1 MRTLVIGTAG
11 HIDHGKSA
19 LVRTVTG
26 IDPDRLKE
34 EQERGITIDLG
45 FAHYQQDQET
55 VLSFVDVP
63 GHERF
68 VKNMLAGVSGIH
80 AVLLVVAAD
89 ESVMPQTREH
99 FDICK
104 LLHVKAGVIALTKCD
119 LVDEEMIELA
129 RLEVRELVAGS
140 FLSEASIIPV
150 SAHTGSGIPELCSDL
165 GNLTAKVSSTTTGT
179 AVRLP
184 IDRVFSVKGFG
195 TVVTGT
201 LVTGEISMATDLE
214 LLPSDRKIK
223 VRGIQVHGEKETLV
237 KAGQRVA
244 LNLGGLDLSDV
255 TRGDALTQPSCFD
268 LTHRIDAV
276 LELLPSAKPLRQGTR
291 IRFHHGTSET
301 LGRVT
306 VVGST
311 SRFDTFID
319 DAQRPGKSMVQVMP
333 GARAYVRLNLEAP
346 TVLTR
351 GDRYILRAYSPSV
364 TIAGGIVLD
373 PQAPRSAVRTELA
386 WKRFQRLDP
395 LYQDSAKKIQ
405 LDEAILVMLEEQ
417 GVVGLNAK
425 TLVSR
430 AGISPDNVE
439 AVMLGLVSFGYAVRV
454 AETVVSTVILKD
466 IEQNLL
472 EILKEFHLADP
483 LSEGLPREEA
493 RERLF
498 GKRKLPLFDLLLS
511 ELVEEGLITAKD
523 RLALTDHRVSLSSDE
538 SEAQLAIEQAYLK
551 AGLKPPDRGSLHSIT
566 KLDEEATDR
575 ITDLMVRK
583 KVLIKVETLLF
594 HALTLERLKNEVKA
608 LKQGRSD
615 NLQDEI
621 KLDVTTFKERYEIT
635 RKFAIPLL
643 GYLDRER
650 ITRRVGDS
658 RIVI

>member
-150 SAHTGSGIPELCSDL
+150 SAHTGSGISELCSDL

-214 LLPSDRKIK
+214 LLPSDRTIK

-319 DAQRPGKSMVQVMP
+319 DVQRPGKSMAQVMP

-430 AGISPDNVE
+430 AGVSPDNVE

-594 HALTLERLKNEVKA
+594 HALTLERLKKEVKA
-608 LKQGRSD
+608 LKQGGSV

>member
-150 SAHTGSGIPELCSDL
+150 SAHTGSGISELCSDL

-319 DAQRPGKSMVQVMP
+319 DAQRPDKSMAQVMP

-430 AGISPDNVE
+430 AGVSPDNVE
-439 AVMLGLVSFGYAVRV
+439 AVMLGLVASGYAVRV

-466 IEQNLL
+466 VEQDLL

-511 ELVEEGLITAKD
+511 ELVEEGLIIAKD
-523 RLALTDHRVSLSSDE
+523 RLALSDHRVSLSSDE
-538 SEAQLAIEQAYLK
+538 SEAQSVIEQAYFK

-594 HALTLERLKNEVKA
+594 HALTLERLKKEVKA
-608 LKQGRSD
+608 LKQGGSV

-650 ITRRVGDS
+650 ITRRVGDF

>member
-19 LVRTVTG
+19 LVRAITG

-45 FAHYQQDQET
+45 FAHYRQDDET

-80 AVLLVVAAD
+80 AALLVVAAD

-104 LLHVKAGVIALTKCD
+104 LLHIEAGVIALTKCD

-140 FLSEASIIPV
+140 FLSEVPIVPV
-150 SAHTGSGIPELCSDL
+150 SAHTGSGISALCSALGDL
-165 GNLTAKVSSTTTGT
+165 AAKVSKPSTGT

-201 LVTGEISMATDLE
+201 LVTGEISMETNLE

-223 VRGIQVHGEKETLV
+223 VRGIQVHSEKETLV

-268 LTHRIDAV
+268 LTRRIDAV

-306 VVGST
+306 VVGPI
-311 SRFDTFID
+311 SRIDTFTN
-319 DAQRPGKSMVQVMP
+319 DAKRLGKSTAQVMP
-333 GARAYVRLNLEAP
+333 GSRAYVRLNLESP

-351 GDRYILRAYSPSV
+351 GDRYILRSYSPSV
-364 TIAGGIVLD
+364 TIAGGLVLD
-373 PQAPRSAVRTELA
+373 PQVPRSAVRTESA

-395 LYQDSAKKIQ
+395 LYQDSGKKIQ
-405 LDEAILVMLEEQ
+405 LDEAILVMLEEK
-417 GVVGLNAK
+417 GVVGLDAK

-430 AGISPDNVE
+430 AGVSPENVE
-439 AVMLGLVSFGYAVRV
+439 AVMFGLVSFGHAVRV
-454 AETVVSTVILKD
+454 AEVVVSTAVLKD
-466 IEQNLL
+466 VTRKLL
-472 EILKEFHLADP
+472 EILKEFHLSEP
-483 LSEGLPREEA
+483 LSDGLPREEA

-498 GKRKLPLFDLLLS
+498 GTKKLPLFDLLLS

-523 RLALTDHRVSLSSDE
+523 RLALVDHRVSLSFDE
-538 SEAQLAIEQAYLK
+538 SKAHSAIEQAYFK

-566 KLDEEATDR
+566 KLDEEVTDR
-575 ITDLMVRK
+575 ISDLMVRK
-583 KVLIKVETLLF
+583 KVLIKIESLLF
-594 HALTLERLKNEVKA
+594 HALNLERLKKEVKA
-608 LKQGRSD
+608 LKHGTSGH
-615 NLQDEI
+615 LHDEI
-621 KLDVTTFKERYEIT
+621 KLDVTTFKERYDIT

-658 RIVI
+658 RVVI